1 MTLSNTSGLDV
12 SIEAQIQAFQQ
23 TPPIDVSALAQT
35 FGINVWEDKNLGP
48 LISGKLFLDPVNGGP
63 SGYSIVVNS
72 NEPFVRRRFTVAHE
86 IAHFLLHRNLLR
98 EGLEDDTFYRS
109 KLGSVLET
117 QANSLAADI
126 LMPYTLINAA
136 VAQGIKTISGL
147 ATLFQVSQDAMKV
160 RMGIP
165 LA

>member
-1 MTLSNTSGLDV
+1 MIVSKSPGLD
-12 SIEAQIQAFQQ
+12 ITTEAQIQAFQQ
-23 TPPIDVSALAQT
+23 APPIDVSAIANH

-48 LISGKLFLDPVNGGP
+48 AISGKLFLDAVNGGS

-72 NEPFVRRRFTVAHE
+72 TEAFVRKRFTVAHE
-86 IAHFLLHRNLLR
+86 IAHFLLHRNLIR
-98 EGLEDDTFYRS
+98 DGVEDDTFYRS

-126 LMPYTLINAA
+126 LMPYVLISRA
-136 VAQGIKTISGL
+136 VAQGINTVSGL